1 MRMKLHI
8 TAALMIVGM
17 VCAFGW
23 AADPNGI
30 EVPFHRGVNL
40 TNWLQAGSVRQ
51 VQFTKYTKQD
61 LENIKS
67 LGCDVIRLPIN
78 LHYMTGGAPDY
89 TIDPLF
95 FYPQG
100 VFNWAAVDRFEIVS
114 EYHDFVGMQF
124 WFDDIRVTKPAD
136 GR

>member
-1 MRMKLHI
+1 MRAPVAVML
-8 TAALMIVGM
+8 TAAAV
-17 VCAFGW
+17 VCAWGGAG
-23 AADPNGI
+23 AAAKT

-40 TNWLQAGSVRQ
+40 TSWLQAGSARQ
-51 VQFTKYTKQD
+51 LQFTRFTKQD
-61 LENIKS
+61 LVNIKS

-89 TIDPLF
+89 TVDPLF

-124 WFDDIRVTKPAD
+124 WFDDLRVTKPA
-136 GR
+136 GAR